1 MATRWNSKHTG
12 QKIDDTIDYVTNPNL
27 LDNWYFG
34 NLIDQRNGW
43 IIPPGLTTY
52 SDSSLSTVYGK
63 TTNYIPVVDIASNYV
78 SFLTS
83 DGLLKYVAP
92 GSEMRGYTGT
102 VYGPDRWKHGNN
114 PTSILLIKDDALVVK
129 IIANYTSSSART
141 LHQIVDNVK
150 QLFGKTVTASFLV
163 DDVSGSEFMVGY
175 RANVGSNVLSKY
187 IRVTTSGIQSVTFQ
201 VPDGTTELLINTITD
216 GSTNVDDYVR
226 IKAVKLELGSQ
237 QTLAHKDA
245 DGNWII
251 NEIPNYGEQLRRCQ
265 RYQIRVGYNYTSNYA
280 VNLTTGFALYTNSI
294 RALLPVPVSMRA
306 NPSIV
311 FFGDDSLSNLYAKGN
326 GTIITPTAIQSRA
339 QNNGIVLILT
349 VSGAVANEVYAIQQ
363 NSARGLLLDANL

>member
-52 SDSSLSTVYGK
+52 SDTSLSTVYG
-63 TTNYIPVVDIASNYV
+63 TTTSYRQVVDIASNYV
-78 SFLTS
+78 SFLTT
-83 DGLLKYVAP
+83 DGKLKYVAP
-92 GSEMRGYTGT
+92 GSEMRGYTGA

-114 PTSILLIKDDALVVK
+114 PTSILLVKDDALVVK
-129 IIANYTSSSART
+129 IIANYSSSSART
-141 LHQIVDNVK
+141 LNQIVDNIS
-150 QLFGKTVTASFLV
+150 QLLGKTVTASFLV
-163 DDVSGSEFMVGY
+163 DDVNCSEFMVGY
-175 RANVGSNVLSKY
+175 RADIGSNVLSKY
-187 IRVTTSGIQSVTFQ
+187 IRVTTPGIYSVTFQ
-201 VPDGTTELLINTITD
+201 VPDGTKELLVNVITD
-216 GSTNVDDYVR
+216 GSTNIDDYIS
-226 IKAVKLELGSQ
+226 IKAIKLELGSQ
-237 QTLAHKDA
+237 QTLAHKDS
-245 DGNWII
+245 DGNWVL

-265 RYQIRVGYNYTSNYA
+265 RYQIRVGYNYTSNYT

-294 RALLPVPVSMRA
+294 RALLPIPVSMRA

-311 FFGDDSLSNLYAKGN
+311 FFGDDSLSQVYVKGN
-326 GTIITPTAIQSRA
+326 GTVITPTAIQSRA